1 MLKNRKAF
9 VIMCLIML
17 CSVLTSQEVQNQPS
31 QDMLTIRS
39 NTSTQ
44 EVTYRELHE
53 VWQEIHFLYNKIASF

>member
-1 MLKNRKAF
+1 MFKNRKAF

-39 NTSTQ
+39 NTTTQ
-44 EVTYRELHE
+44 KVTYRELYE
-53 VWQEIHFLYNKIASF
+53 VWQDIHLLYEK